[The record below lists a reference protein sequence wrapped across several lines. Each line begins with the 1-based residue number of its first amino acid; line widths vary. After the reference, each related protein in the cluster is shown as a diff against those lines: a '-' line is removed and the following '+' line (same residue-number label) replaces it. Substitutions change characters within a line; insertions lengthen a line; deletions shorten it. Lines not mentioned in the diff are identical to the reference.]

1 MLIEFAIANFRSIR
15 DEQRLSLVA
24 GSGGE
29 HGDTNTLTPDMA
41 SSGKPLRLLRSAAI
55 YGPNAAGKSNLLR
68 AMQTM
73 RRIVLTSQ
81 QELAALPVVPFRF
94 DGTSQREPTLFEVVI
109 LLDGVRYQYGFSAT
123 ADRVHDEWLFA
134 FPKGRAQRWFE
145 RSIADKPNVQQFS
158 FGDNLNGDKEVW
170 RRATRHNSLFLT
182 TASSLNSAQLL
193 PIYHWFER
201 NFVNLGLDQ
210 HYPMT
215 SITKIGDGAAGQPL
229 LDFLRAADLAVE
241 AIRLKE
247 EQTPNLG
254 AVERVFSSL
263 RIDNV
268 RLVHQSADGAE
279 VELGLADESEGTQ
292 KMFAF
297 AGPWLDALA
306 AGRTLAVDELHDNLH
321 PLLVRYLVELFHSPK
336 TNPKGA
342 QLIFTT
348 HETSILSQD
357 IFRRDQIWF
366 CERDE
371 HQATRLFP
379 LTDFHPRKGLENLER
394 SYLSGR
400 YGALPYL
407 RSVSEAFRG

>member
-29 HGDTNTLTPDMA
+29 HGDTNTLIPDKA

-123 ADRVHDEWLFA
+123 ADQVHDEWLFA

-145 RSIADKPNVQQFS
+145 RSIAGKPNVQQYQ
-158 FGDNLNGDKEVW
+158 FGEKLTGNKDVW
-170 RRATRHNSLFLT
+170 RQATRPNALYLT
-182 TASSLNSAQLL
+182 TSASLNSAQVL
-193 PIYHWFER
+193 PIYRWFQEG
-201 NFVNLGLDQ
+201 FDTFGLDDCD
-210 HYPMT
+210 PMT
-215 SITKIGDGAAGQPL
+215 SVGKIGSTAEGQSL
-229 LDFLRAADLAVE
+229 LGFLRSADLAVE
-241 AIRLKE
+241 DIRLKDRDSK
-247 EQTPNLG
+247 TGGFRSLL
-254 AVERVFSSL
+254 SSS
-263 RIDNV
+263 RITDV
-268 RLVHQSADGAE
+268 RLVHRLEDGTE
-279 VELGLADESEGTQ
+279 VELGLTDESDGTQ

-321 PLLVRYLVELFHSPK
+321 PLLVRYLVELFHSPQ